1 MYACICHNL
10 TDRRL
15 RQAIQDTQAEAE
27 AQGNHHKSAC
37 DIVAA
42 VQAKTGTCTGCGRC
56 GDYVAM
62 VVSEETGV
70 AVSAEALLSTV
81 TAQAS

>member
-27 AQGNHHKSAC
+27 AQGTQHSSAC
-37 DIVAA
+37 DIVTA

-62 VVSEETGV
+62 VISEETGV
-70 AVSAEALLSTV
+70 AISTEALLLAV
-81 TAQAS
+81 PA